1 MPNKLSQFWL
11 ELKRR
16 KVIKVVAMYSGAA
29 FIIMEAADIML
40 PRLGLPDWTVTLII
54 VLLIVGFPIMIILSW
69 IFDLTPDGIK
79 KSEPAEPAGKAESQ
93 QIPTRRGLK
102 PGDIIIALLFV
113 AVSLLLIPKIF
124 KADKFEDIRDAEGRI
139 SIAVM
144 PFQNMTNDTLW
155 NIWQTGIQS
164 ELITSL
170 SNSEELS
177 VRTFHTISTILDG
190 RNQENYASISS
201 SISGEISRNLNAQTN
216 IQGSMKKSG
225 DIIRLSAQLINSE
238 SGEIFKSFQI
248 DGNTEFDILKY
259 TDSLSNQVK
268 NYLEIRVLEQ
278 DAYLPA
284 QKHSETNSVEAYKYY
299 IQGQK
304 MLYSSEYN
312 EAIKLYNNALE
323 EDSSFVSAL
332 IWLTVSYWNVGQMDQ
347 ARLIQKKAERYIDHA
362 PLYEQLYHN
371 FFRSFMEKDMQ
382 EAIKYGTRL
391 TEEFPYAIN
400 TFYSLGAT
408 YFSIQQYEK
417 SVVTFERLF
426 ELIKLLDFKWT
437 YVNAY
442 IGAGLCYH
450 ELGKFDEEQEVYK
463 IGIRA
468 LPDHPDIIVS
478 QAIYAFFLNDTVD
491 ASELISKY
499 QSVCEIQGYSTSQI
513 EDGIGN
519 IYMEAGY
526 LKDAHKHYQKAIQV
540 IPEDNYSFQAMSDLA
555 SLLILNE
562 QDINEGM
569 SLLDQALEADH
580 TDKQLLASIYQT
592 KGLGHY
598 KQGHLKEALEFLN
611 KAWDLSLIY
620 NHEHYL
626 QIQKVEEALAS
637 QNQ

>member
-201 SISGEISRNLNAQTN
+201 SISGEISRNLNAQTY

-304 MLYSSEYN
+304 MFYSSEYN

-400 TFYSLGAT
+400 TFYSLGET
-408 YFSIQQYEK
+408 YFFIQQYEK

-526 LKDAHKHYQKAIQV
+526 LKEAQKHYQKAIQV
-540 IPEDNYSFQAMSDLA
+540 IPEDNYSFQAMNDLA

-637 QNQ
+637 QNN

>member
-1 MPNKLSQFWL
+1 MPNKLSQFWQ

-16 KVIKVVAMYSGAA
+16 KVIKVIAMYSGAA

-177 VRTFHTISTILDG
+177 VRTFHTISTVLDG

-201 SISGEISRNLNAQTN
+201 SISGDLSRNLNAQTY

-238 SGEIFKSFQI
+238 SGEIYKSFLI

-268 NYLEIRVLEQ
+268 NYLEIKVLEQ

-304 MLYSSEYN
+304 MFYSSEYN

-332 IWLTVSYWNVGQMDQ
+332 IWLTVSYFNVGQMDQ

-400 TFYSLGAT
+400 TFYSLGVT
-408 YFSIQQYEK
+408 YFFIQQYEK

-442 IGAGLCYH
+442 IYAGLCYH

-526 LKDAHKHYQKAIQV
+526 LKEAHKHYQKAIQV
-540 IPEDNYSFQAMSDLA
+540 VPEDNFSFQAMNDLA

-637 QNQ
+637 QNN

>member
-201 SISGEISRNLNAQTN
+201 SISGEISRNLNAQTY

-238 SGEIFKSFQI
+238 SGEIYKSFQI

-408 YFSIQQYEK
+408 YFFIQQYEK

-526 LKDAHKHYQKAIQV
+526 LKEAQKHYQKAIQV
-540 IPEDNYSFQAMSDLA
+540 IPEDNYSFQAMNDLA

-637 QNQ
+637 QNN